1 MPRDDFNFRSGEA
14 ISQQK
19 GIFAVEGHF
28 RSPFC
33 SPFRNCEIRSG
44 GCEMAL
50 VCQGVVLQL
59 RNPLRNGAMA
69 VKMGFSRLWG
79 FRRAFRSYEMRR
91 GCEMAL
97 VCQGVV
103 SQLRKFSQ
111 RESMGLRNHFA
122 ANGRFRSQGLIS
134 QRASWGCKIIS

>member
-1 MPRDDFNFRSGEA
+1 MAMSEKVAGGARVAWAQMAGGGEMEGCSGLAPIWHLFEVQMTGLKRNVEFINFKNGC
-14 ISQQK
+14 Q
-19 GIFAVEGHF
+19 GMVLIFAAEGHF
-28 RSPFC
+28 RSPF
-33 SPFRNCEIRSG
+33 RSY
-44 GCEMAL
+44 EMKSEGRERAL
-50 VCQGVVLQL
+50 VCQGLVSQL

-103 SQLRKFSQ
+103 S
-111 RESMGLRNHFA
+111 
-122 ANGRFRSQGLIS
+122 
-134 QRASWGCKIIS
+134 